1 MGALL
6 LLLLAALLPANVAWL
21 WRRAQLGFQIH
32 GRPRALIELYV
43 CVCQQI
49 HVLSN
54 TKYVHVKAQ
63 ASFLFVVE
71 ADRAGF
77 F

>member
-1 MGALL
+1 MLL
-6 LLLLAALLPANVAWL
+6 LLLVALLPANVAWL
-21 WRRAQLGFQIH
+21 WRRAQLGFQMH
-32 GRPRALIELYV
+32 GRPRALIELYVCV

-63 ASFLFVVE
+63 ASFLC
-71 ADRAGF
+71 G
-77 F
+77 